1 MVGTAGCFVPVKR
14 LAEKISLLHSI
25 TERAEESLSERKF
38 TVDILSFIDCAGEI
52 FDFLITN
59 GRMKE
64 SDVRAKFRQV
74 LYSVSFLCYLILL
87 ICEYLIIYCM
97 FITIISSSN
106 TKCM

>member
-1 MVGTAGCFVPVKR
+1 MPVRR

-25 TERAEESLSERKF
+25 TERAEERLSERKF

-74 LYSVSFLCYLILL
+74 LYSISFFCV
-87 ICEYLIIYCM
+87 II
-97 FITIISSSN
+97 N
-106 TKCM
+106 L